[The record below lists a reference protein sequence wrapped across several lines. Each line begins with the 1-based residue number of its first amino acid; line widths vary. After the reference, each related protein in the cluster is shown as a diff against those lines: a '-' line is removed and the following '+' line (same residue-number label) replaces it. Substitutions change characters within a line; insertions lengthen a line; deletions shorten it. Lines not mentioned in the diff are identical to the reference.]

1 MAKNVNFL
9 ISQRGALRLGGYMS
23 ILYIYLYIVYYIQD
37 EGQAK
42 KLLKSSGVW
51 SIFRIV
57 KNDKVK
63 HTNLM

>member
-1 MAKNVNFL
+1 MTKNVNFL
-9 ISQRGALRLGGYMS
+9 ISQRGALRLGGYIS

-51 SIFRIV
+51 SIFEKIKKERM
-57 KNDKVK
+57 DG
-63 HTNLM
+63 